1 MTGWKEG
8 YEFLAD
14 LLIGIE
20 EDMKKKN
27 LATEG
32 KNKNQQ
38 DEFQAVHKILVL
50 SWWFGCTRLYF
61 SYLRLADLD

>member
-32 KNKNQQ
+32 NYMNQQ
-38 DEFQAVHKILVL
+38 DQF
-50 SWWFGCTRLYF
+50 TRPLF
-61 SYLRLADLD
+61 